1 MPDTANGMPPDR
13 RPPDRRPL
21 HRLPPAHRPSDSVV
35 RQAIVWWAKL
45 QSGVADLRDQESC
58 SAWLAEDPAHRLAW
72 DRLQAIGQDARR
84 VPSALAHTALNA
96 PASRGRRA
104 ALRGML
110 SIAGVAVT
118 GWAGYRHA
126 PWQRLVADFSTD
138 VGERRSLALA
148 DGLRVTL
155 NSDTAVRVNVSGN
168 ARNIDLLRGEMLVAA
183 ELRPGIEALRVD
195 TGYGELRAE
204 RARFDLRRTALG
216 SRVGVYEGS
225 VALLR
230 HGVLT
235 HVNAGERLA
244 YADDAETR
252 RGASDP
258 DRLAWVDGMVVAKE
272 WRLDD
277 FAEYL
282 ARQRV
287 GVIRVDP
294 AVASLRLSGVF
305 PLDDAERALKALE
318 PALPI
323 TVTRHTQYWLQ
334 VGPREI

>member
-1 MPDTANGMPPDR
+1 MPDTVTNPSVNA
-13 RPPDRRPL
+13 
-21 HRLPPAHRPSDSVV
+21 RPSEAVV
-35 RQAIVWWAKL
+35 REAIAWWARL
-45 QSGVADLRDQESC
+45 QSGIDDAAERASC
-58 SAWLAEDPAHRLAW
+58 HAWLAQDPAHRVAW
-72 DRLQAIGQDARR
+72 DRLQDIGRDARR
-84 VPSALAHTALNA
+84 VPAALAHTALNA

-104 ALRGML
+104 ALRSL
-110 SIAGVAVT
+110 LAGAGIAVT
-118 GWAGYRHA
+118 GWAGYRHT
-126 PWQRLVADFSTD
+126 PWQRLVADYSTG
-138 VGERRSLALA
+138 VGERRALALA

-168 ARNIDLLRGEMLVAA
+168 TRDIDLLRGEMLVQA
-183 ELRPGIEALRVD
+183 EPRPGVQALRVD

-204 RARFDLRRTALG
+204 RARFDLRRTADG

-230 HGVLT
+230 QGVLT
-235 HVNAGERLA
+235 QLSAGERLA
-244 YADDAETR
+244 YADEGEVR

-282 ARQRV
+282 ARQRM

-318 PALPI
+318 HTLPI
-323 TVTRHTQYWLQ
+323 AVTRRTQYWLQ
-334 VGPREI
+334 VGPSGA

>member
-1 MPDTANGMPPDR
+1 MPDALNLMPAPGRSSD
-13 RPPDRRPL
+13 
-21 HRLPPAHRPSDSVV
+21 AAPSEAVV
-35 RQAIVWWAKL
+35 REAIVWWTRL
-45 QSGVADLRDQESC
+45 QSGVADAQARESC
-58 SAWLAEDPAHRLAW
+58 RAWIAQDPAHRVAW
-72 DRLQAIGQDARR
+72 DRLQDIGRDARR
-84 VPSALAHTALNA
+84 VPAALAHTALNA

-104 ALRGML
+104 ALRSL
-110 SIAGVAVT
+110 LAVAGVAAT

-126 PWQRLVADFSTD
+126 PWQRLVADYSTR
-138 VGERRSLALA
+138 VGERQALALA

-155 NSDTAVRVNVSGN
+155 NSDSAVRVNVSGN
-168 ARNIDLLRGEMLVAA
+168 VRDIALLRGEMLVHAEPHPGAA
-183 ELRPGIEALRVD
+183 TLRVD
-195 TGYGELRAE
+195 TGDGQVQAE
-204 RARFDLRRTALG
+204 RARFDLRRTVDGA
-216 SRVGVYEGS
+216 RVGVYEGS

-235 HVNAGERLA
+235 QLAAGERLFP
-244 YADDAETR
+244 AEDGELQ
-252 RGASDP
+252 RGATDL

-277 FAEYL
+277 FAEHL

-294 AVASLRLSGVF
+294 AVGGLRLSGVF

-318 PALPI
+318 HSLPI

-334 VGPREI
+334 VGPRDA

>member
-1 MPDTANGMPPDR
+1 MPDALKLMPPAGR
-13 RPPDRRPL
+13 SSE
-21 HRLPPAHRPSDSVV
+21 AAPSEAVV
-35 RQAIVWWAKL
+35 REAIVWWTRL
-45 QSGVADLRDQESC
+45 QSGVADVQTRESC
-58 SAWLAEDPAHRLAW
+58 RAWIAQDPAHRVAW
-72 DRLQAIGQDARR
+72 DRLQDIGRDARR
-84 VPSALAHTALNA
+84 VPAALAHTALSA

-104 ALRGML
+104 ALRSL
-110 SIAGVAVT
+110 LTVAGVAAT

-126 PWQRLVADFSTD
+126 PWQRLVADYSTR
-138 VGERRSLALA
+138 VGERQALALA

-155 NSDTAVRVNVSGN
+155 NSDSAVRVNVSGN
-168 ARNIDLLRGEMLVAA
+168 VRDIALLRGEMLVQA
-183 ELRPGIEALRVD
+183 EPHPGARTLRVD
-195 TGYGELRAE
+195 TGDGQVQAE
-204 RARFDLRRTALG
+204 RARFDLRRTAQG
-216 SRVGVYEGS
+216 ARVGVYEGS

-235 HVNAGERLA
+235 QLDAGERLFS
-244 YADDAETR
+244 AEDGELQ

-294 AVASLRLSGVF
+294 AVAALRLSGVF

-318 PALPI
+318 HSLPV
-323 TVTRHTQYWLQ
+323 TVTRHTHYWLQ
-334 VGPREI
+334 VGPRDA

>member
-1 MPDTANGMPPDR
+1 MPDARNGMPADGR
-13 RPPDRRPL
+13 SSSDARPPE
-21 HRLPPAHRPSDSVV
+21 SVV
-35 RQAIVWWAKL
+35 REAIAWWTRL
-45 QSGVADLRDQESC
+45 QSGIADARERESC
-58 SAWLAEDPAHRLAW
+58 RDWLAQDPAHRVAW
-72 DRLQAIGQDARR
+72 DRLQDIGRDARR
-84 VPSALAHTALNA
+84 VPAALAHTALNA

-104 ALRGML
+104 ALRSVL
-110 SIAGVAVT
+110 AVAGVAAT

-126 PWQRLVADFSTD
+126 PWQRLVADYSTG
-138 VGERRSLALA
+138 VGERRALALA

-168 ARNIDLLRGEMLVAA
+168 LRGIDLLRGEMLVQA
-183 ELRPGIEALRVD
+183 EPRPGVQALHVD

-204 RARFDLRRTALG
+204 RARFDLRRTAEG
-216 SRVGVYEGS
+216 ARVGVYEGS

-235 HVNAGERLA
+235 QVSAGERLA
-244 YADDAETR
+244 YADGGEVR

-277 FAEYL
+277 FAEHL

-318 PALPI
+318 HSLPI

-334 VGPREI
+334 VGPRDA